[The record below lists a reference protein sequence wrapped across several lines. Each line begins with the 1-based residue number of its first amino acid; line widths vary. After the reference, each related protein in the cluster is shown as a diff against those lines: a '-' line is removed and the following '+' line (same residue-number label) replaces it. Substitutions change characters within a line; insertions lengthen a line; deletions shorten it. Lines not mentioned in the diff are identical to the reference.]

1 MNRLSRT
8 AFLLV
13 FIVVAA
19 TFAPANPG
27 QAARVDDN
35 HVCPLVTELGP
46 HSGGPVLPPGVPNV
60 LICGKPAAV
69 VGTPVQCK
77 GPLDYSEA
85 ADCQRQLLG
94 SAGVQGAGLLVA
106 IAWAWNNC
114 ANGEATAPQAHG

>member
-77 GPLDYSEA
+77 GPLDSIVKGSSTVLIGGKPA
-85 ADCQRQLLG
+85 ARLG
-94 SAGVQGAGLLVA
+94 DPTAHGGAITSG
-106 IAWAWNNC
+106 C
-114 ANGEATAPQAHG
+114 ANVTIGD